1 MRIALLGWFVVL
13 GCGAKSALEVE
24 PTEARDATSDA
35 STDTSSDAPFDA
47 SIDVSLFDVRPDTAF
62 DAGDDPARPPRR
74 CRERPQPVD
83 VLLVLDSSGSMLH
96 DIPAIAVEVPEL
108 LRNLVQPPD
117 LDGDGRADWA
127 AVEDFHFAVAL
138 TADDGEFNRRG
149 DRERPRCLPG
159 IEPYEPWQRYQRG
172 DDLDSV
178 LEAASCTTAHTGLG
192 REDLISV
199 ALQSLLPP
207 TSSYPYRQSEELYA
221 EQSGFLRDD
230 SVLVILFLTD
240 EDDDSE
246 CTGLPTD
253 MCIER
258 CREFRGERTCEPSL
272 ATMPALIEG
281 FAELRA
287 REVVMAGVLGVAED
301 ETDPTR
307 ALGCMLADREAE
319 PAPRMAELISFYEGG
334 LYSICQRDYRRIARD
349 IAARVGVLACDE

>member
-1 MRIALLGWFVVL
+1 MRIALLGWFCVF

-24 PTEARDATSDA
+24 PTETRDATIDT
-35 STDTSSDAPFDA
+35 STDTSTDAPFDA

-172 DDLDSV
+172 VS
-178 LEAASCTTAHTGLG
+178 
-192 REDLISV
+192 I
-199 ALQSLLPP
+199 
-207 TSSYPYRQSEELYA
+207 
-221 EQSGFLRDD
+221 
-230 SVLVILFLTD
+230 
-240 EDDDSE
+240 
-246 CTGLPTD
+246 
-253 MCIER
+253 R
-258 CREFRGERTCEPSL
+258 C
-272 ATMPALIEG
+272 
-281 FAELRA
+281 
-287 REVVMAGVLGVAED
+287 
-301 ETDPTR
+301 
-307 ALGCMLADREAE
+307 
-319 PAPRMAELISFYEGG
+319 
-334 LYSICQRDYRRIARD
+334 
-349 IAARVGVLACDE
+349 